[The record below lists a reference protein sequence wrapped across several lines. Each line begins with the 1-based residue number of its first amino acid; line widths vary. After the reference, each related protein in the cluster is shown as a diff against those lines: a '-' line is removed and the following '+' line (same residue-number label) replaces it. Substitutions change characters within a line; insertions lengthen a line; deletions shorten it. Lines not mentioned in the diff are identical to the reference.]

1 MLSTYTAKNLDDAL
15 REACIKKDCRIDEL
29 TYNVLEENKGF
40 LGIGSS
46 VKIEAYCLNDVKEF
60 LFDYLGNFFT
70 NANIECSVEI
80 FQKDDSFTIIL
91 DAENN
96 AVLIGK
102 NGKTLQAINTVVK
115 SAVNSEFKR
124 KFKILVDINNYKQE
138 RYSKLKSM
146 AIRIAKNVSRT
157 KVDASLDPMSNDE
170 RKVIHQ
176 ALANFKHI
184 KTESEGEG
192 LNRHLVIKYVD
203 HKEEV
208 SE

>member
-46 VKIEAYCLNDVKEF
+46 VKIEAYCLNDVIEF

-80 FQKDDSFTIIL
+80 FQKDDSFTIML

>member
-80 FQKDDSFTIIL
+80 FQKDDSFTIML

-192 LNRHLVIKYVD
+192 LNRHLVIKYVE

>member
-80 FQKDDSFTIIL
+80 FQKDDSFTIML

-124 KFKILVDINNYKQE
+124 KFKILVEINNYKQE

>member
-80 FQKDDSFTIIL
+80 FQKDDSFTIML

-102 NGKTLQAINTVVK
+102 NGKPLQAINTVVK
-115 SAVNSEFKR
+115 SDVNSEFKR

-138 RYSKLKSM
+138 RYSKLKSL

>member
-80 FQKDDSFTIIL
+80 FQKDDSFTIML

-184 KTESEGEG
+184 KTESEGKG

>member
-80 FQKDDSFTIIL
+80 FQKDDSFTIML

-102 NGKTLQAINTVVK
+102 NGKTLQAINNVVK

>member
-15 REACIKKDCRIDEL
+15 REACIKKDCRIDGL

-80 FQKDDSFTIIL
+80 FQKDDSFTIML

>member
-80 FQKDDSFTIIL
+80 FQKDDSFTIML

-184 KTESEGEG
+184 KTESEGGG

>member
-80 FQKDDSFTIIL
+80 FQKDDSFTIML

-146 AIRIAKNVSRT
+146 AIRIAKNVSRP

>member
-80 FQKDDSFTIIL
+80 FQKDDSFTIMI

>member
-1 MLSTYTAKNLDDAL
+1 M
-15 REACIKKDCRIDEL
+15 KKDCRIDEL

-80 FQKDDSFTIIL
+80 FQKDDSFTIML

>member
-46 VKIEAYCLNDVKEF
+46 VKIDAYCLNDVKEF

-80 FQKDDSFTIIL
+80 FQKDDSFTIML

>member
-80 FQKDDSFTIIL
+80 FQKDDSFTIML

-115 SAVNSEFKR
+115 SYVNSEFKR

>member
-80 FQKDDSFTIIL
+80 FQKDDSFTIML

-157 KVDASLDPMSNDE
+157 KVDATLDPMSNDE